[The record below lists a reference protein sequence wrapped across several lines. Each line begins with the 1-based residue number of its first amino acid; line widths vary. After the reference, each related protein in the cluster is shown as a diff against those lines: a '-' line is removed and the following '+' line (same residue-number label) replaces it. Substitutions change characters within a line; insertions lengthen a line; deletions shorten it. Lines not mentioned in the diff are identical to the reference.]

1 MLELEAIYQPDKDY
15 DDLSFLGSGGL
26 WQKQSHI
33 YHVPFY
39 YIDYTLAQVCAFQF
53 WIKMGI
59 DKESTWKDYLK
70 LCEAGGSLPFLKLVK
85 LANLDSPFDE
95 KVFKNV
101 ANKVDKWLDE
111 NSL

>member
-1 MLELEAIYQPDKDY
+1 M
-15 DDLSFLGSGGL
+15 S
-26 WQKQSHI
+26 
-33 YHVPFY
+33 
-39 YIDYTLAQVCAFQF
+39 
-53 WIKMGI
+53 I

-70 LCEAGGSLPFLKLVK
+70 LCEAGGSLPFLELVK

>member
-1 MLELEAIYQPDKDY
+1 
-15 DDLSFLGSGGL
+15 
-26 WQKQSHI
+26 
-33 YHVPFY
+33 
-39 YIDYTLAQVCAFQF
+39 
-53 WIKMGI
+53 MGI

-95 KVFKNV
+95 KVFQNV
-101 ANKVDKWLDE
+101 ADKVDKWLDE

>member
-1 MLELEAIYQPDKDY
+1 M
-15 DDLSFLGSGGL
+15 S
-26 WQKQSHI
+26 
-33 YHVPFY
+33 
-39 YIDYTLAQVCAFQF
+39 
-53 WIKMGI
+53 I

-95 KVFKNV
+95 KVFQDV
-101 ANKVDKWLDE
+101 ADKVDKWLGD